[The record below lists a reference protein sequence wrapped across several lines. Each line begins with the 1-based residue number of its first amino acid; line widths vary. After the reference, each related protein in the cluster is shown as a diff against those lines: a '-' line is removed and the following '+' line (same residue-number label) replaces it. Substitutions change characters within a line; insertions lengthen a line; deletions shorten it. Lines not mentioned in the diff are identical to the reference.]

1 MTKDIQQPENQEEE
15 TEVTVDELTLLKRRA
30 TQLGISYSNN
40 IGLETLR
47 ERVAK
52 AMEGNKDTEEPVKKS
67 EAPAAETPAGPTR
80 NELRKEAEKLIR
92 IRYTNMNP
100 LKKDV
105 PGEFFTVANSVI
117 GTIRKYVPYGAASE
131 NGWHVPN
138 AIYKMM
144 KRRTFT
150 VTATKRDAQGRP
162 YQTKVERKEFAIE
175 VLPPLTK
182 EELEKLAKDQ
192 RASGRI

>member
-15 TEVTVDELTLLKRRA
+15 TEVSVDELTLLKRRA
-30 TQLGISYSNN
+30 DQLGVSYSNN
-40 IGLETLR
+40 IGLETLK

-52 AMEGNKDTEEPVKKS
+52 AMEGDKDKEEPAKK
-67 EAPAAETPAGPTR
+67 EAPATENSAGPTR

-105 PGEFFTVANSVI
+105 PGEFFTVANGII
-117 GTIRKYVPYGAASE
+117 GTIKKYVPYGAASE

-138 AIYKMM
+138 VIYKMM
-144 KRRTFT
+144 KRKTFT
-150 VTATKRDAQGRP
+150 VTTTKRDEQGRP
-162 YQTKVERKEFAIE
+162 YQTRVERKEFAIE

-192 RASGRI
+192 RASGRV